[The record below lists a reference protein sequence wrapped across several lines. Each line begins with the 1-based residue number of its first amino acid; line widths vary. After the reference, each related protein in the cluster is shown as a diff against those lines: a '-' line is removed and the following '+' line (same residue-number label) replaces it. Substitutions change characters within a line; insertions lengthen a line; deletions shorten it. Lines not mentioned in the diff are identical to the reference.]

1 MLADTLRTTLADVFV
16 VYFKSHSF
24 HWNVEGPD
32 FAQYHSF
39 IGDFYNDLWG
49 SVDTI
54 AELIRTLDVYAPVSL
69 ARLMS
74 YSQIEEADTIPDAKS
89 MLMTMKRDNDRIL
102 AQLLKAYNEA
112 EADGEIGI
120 SNHLQGRIETHEKH
134 AWMLRAITK

>member
-120 SNHLQGRIETHEKH
+120 SNHLQGRIEMHEKH